1 MNNWYKNVGDF
12 MQVATDGYFSLDG
25 YHYLPSTPTHT
36 DTIIDYPLVAPY
48 WTDSDVTVGIGS
60 IDYEIHTSETSQH
73 ILSSIDSII
82 NEHMETEFHG
92 EWILL
97 AEWNNVPQYGGI
109 INFVSSCIS
118 HEVFS

>member
-1 MNNWYKNVGDF
+1 
-12 MQVATDGYFSLDG
+12 MQVATDGYFSFDG
-25 YHYLPSTPTHT
+25 VAEDLHLLSNLN
-36 DTIIDYPLVAPY
+36 DSDDFPLAVVAPY
-48 WTDSDVTVGIGS
+48 LTNNDVTVGIGS

-82 NEHMETEFHG
+82 NEHMQTEFHG

-109 INFVSSCIS
+109 INIVSS
-118 HEVFS
+118 HEVFSYGMIEHDVHT